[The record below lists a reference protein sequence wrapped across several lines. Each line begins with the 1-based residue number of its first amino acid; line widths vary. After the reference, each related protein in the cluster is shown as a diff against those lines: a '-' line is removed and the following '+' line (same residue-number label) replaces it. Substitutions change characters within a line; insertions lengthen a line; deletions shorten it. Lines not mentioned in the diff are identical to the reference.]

1 MSQPLDD
8 RSDIGKAADLS
19 FTDDFPPV
27 STEAW
32 TEKIQAD
39 LRGKPLERLNWSSI
53 DGVTLRPFYREEDLN
68 AFDHVNGIADGL
80 RVPSERPTHV
90 GASHAS
96 AGNAW
101 AIRQDIADAR
111 PEDAARRAE
120 RAVAGG
126 AEVIG
131 IQLYSP
137 PLPDHQ
143 ASATTGIRIGSADD
157 LATVLSSVDTRR
169 TAIHVCGGPL
179 AAVLLPD
186 LLSYAGE
193 KGAADDIT
201 GSVITGSVGFDPIGS
216 LATGQMADPTLA
228 FRLAADA
235 IKASSDAPGMRTL
248 MVDARPY
255 HDAGASA
262 VQELAYTIAALSET
276 LDQVTE
282 RGVEVA
288 EAIRRLHVAV
298 PIDTSYFVE
307 IGKLRALRLLATKV
321 VNAFTNAS
329 GDASTIDPSDLHLQA
344 HTSRRTQTV
353 YGAHVNML
361 RGTTEAAAAIIGGCD
376 VLAVAPFDESYSN
389 PSDFSARLSRNTQL
403 ILRHESHLDQVADP
417 AAGAYYIEAVTDA
430 LISEAWPLFQ
440 SIEDDGGL
448 LTALAAGTVAAEI
461 KEVRNER
468 QARLN
473 GRRHVLVGT
482 THYPDA
488 GEGRLSDVNTR
499 GPGIPDGISPAPDA
513 GASDTA
519 GTPIPAVS
527 AASVLS
533 PLRTAWTNGG
543 RLRDIVASL
552 AVPPAGGDPHLA
564 ALPSVRLSRPFER
577 LRLRVEAYADR
588 TGRRP
593 TVLLA
598 PYGPARFRSARATFA
613 QNYLGVA
620 GFRIVSPLSFDDVDA
635 AAAAAV
641 DEGADVVVACSSD
654 ETYAGFVPE
663 LRAAL
668 DVAESRA
675 LLVVAGAPDDVDPA
689 VRSDADTFIHRRA
702 PLLDTL
708 ESVLQ
713 DLGIDP
719 SA

>member
-53 DGVTLRPFYREEDLN
+53 DGVTLQPFYREEDLD
-68 AFDHVNGIADGL
+68 AFDHVNGVAEGL
-80 RVPSERPTHV
+80 RVPSDRPTHV
-90 GASHAS
+90 SASHAS

-101 AIRQDIADAR
+101 AIRQDIADPR
-111 PEDAARRAE
+111 PEDAAGRAE
-120 RAVAGG
+120 RAAAGG
-126 AEVIG
+126 AEEIG
-131 IQLYSP
+131 LQLYSP

-143 ASATTGIRIGSADD
+143 PSATTGIRIASADD
-157 LATVLSSVDTRR
+157 LATVLSPVDSGR
-169 TAIHVCGGPL
+169 TAIHLCGGPL

-186 LLSYAGE
+186 LLSYAEDRGT
-193 KGAADDIT
+193 ADD
-201 GSVITGSVGFDPIGS
+201 VMGSVGFDPIGS
-216 LATGQMADPTLA
+216 LATGQMADPTVA

-235 IKASSDAPGMRTL
+235 IKAGTDAPGMRTL

-262 VQELAYTIAALSET
+262 VQELAYSIAALSES

-282 RGVEVA
+282 RGVELA

-298 PIDTSYFVE
+298 PVDTSYFIE

-321 VNAFTNAS
+321 VNAFANAS
-329 GDASTIDPSDLHLQA
+329 DDAATVHPSDLHLQA

-376 VLAVAPFDESYSN
+376 VLTVAPFDESYSN

-417 AAGAYYIEAVTDA
+417 AAGAYYIEAATDA
-430 LISEAWPLFQ
+430 LINEAWPLFQ

-448 LTALAAGTVAAEI
+448 LTAMAAGTVAADI

-473 GRRHVLVGT
+473 VRRHVLVGT
-482 THYPDA
+482 THYPDT
-488 GEGRLSDVNTR
+488 GEDRLSDVNTR

-513 GASDTA
+513 DPSDAA

-552 AVPPAGGDPHLA
+552 AVPPAGGDPHVA

-598 PYGPARFRSARATFA
+598 PVGPARYRSARATFA

-620 GFRIVSPLSFDDVDA
+620 GFRIVSPLSFDDADA

-654 ETYAGFVPE
+654 ETYAEFVPD

-668 DVAESRA
+668 DAADSRA

-689 VRSDADTFIHRRA
+689 IRSDADTFVHRRA
-702 PLLDTL
+702 PLLETL

>member
-8 RSDIGKAADLS
+8 RSDIGKAPDLS
-19 FTDDFPPV
+19 FNDDFPTV

-32 TEKIQAD
+32 KKKIEAD
-39 LRGKPLERLNWSSI
+39 LRGKPLEHLNWASV
-53 DGVTLRPFYREEDLN
+53 DGVTLRPFYREEDLE
-68 AFDHVNGIADGL
+68 AFDHIAGMADGL
-80 RVPSERPTHV
+80 CLASERPAHV
-90 GASHAS
+90 TASHAS

-101 AIRQDIADAR
+101 AIRQDIADSR
-111 PEDAARRAE
+111 PEEAARRAE

-126 AEVIG
+126 AEEIG
-131 IQLYSP
+131 LQLYSP
-137 PLPDHQ
+137 PLPDHR
-143 ASATTGIRIGSADD
+143 SSGTNGIRIASADD
-157 LATVLSSVDTRR
+157 IATVLAPLDAAC
-169 TAIHVCGGPL
+169 TAIHLCGGPL
-179 AAVLLPD
+179 AAVVVPD
-186 LLSYAGE
+186 LLSCARTQGTDE
-193 KGAADDIT
+193 EIK
-201 GSVITGSVGFDPIGS
+201 GSVGFDPIGS
-216 LATGQMADPTLA
+216 LATGHMADPTLA
-228 FRLAADA
+228 FRLAVDTIEASADA
-235 IKASSDAPGMRTL
+235 SGLRTL

-262 VQELAYTIAALSET
+262 VQELAYTIAALSES

-282 RGVEVA
+282 RGVELA

-298 PIDTSYFVE
+298 PVDTSYFIE

-321 VNAFTNAS
+321 VNTFAKASGNAS
-329 GDASTIDPSDLHLQA
+329 TVDPSDLHLQA

-361 RGTTEAAAAIIGGCD
+361 RGTTEGAAAVIGGCD
-376 VLAVAPFDESYSN
+376 VLTIAPFDEAFSQ

-417 AAGAYYIEAVTDA
+417 AAGSYYIEAVTDA
-430 LISEAWPLFQ
+430 LINEAWPLFQ
-440 SIEDDGGL
+440 SIEDNGGL
-448 LTALAAGTVAAEI
+448 LTAMAAGTVAADI

-468 QARLN
+468 RARLN
-473 GRRHVLVGT
+473 RRGHVLVGT
-482 THYPDA
+482 THYPDTA
-488 GEGRLSDVNTR
+488 EDRLSDVNTR

-513 GASDTA
+513 DQSDTD

-533 PLRTAWTNGG
+533 PLREAWTDGG

-552 AVPPAGGDPHLA
+552 AAPPAGGDPHVA

-577 LRLRVEAYADR
+577 LRLRVEAYTDR

-593 TVLLA
+593 TALLA
-598 PYGPARFRSARATFA
+598 PVGPARYRSARATFA
-613 QNYLGVA
+613 QNFLGVA
-620 GFRIVSPLSFDDVDA
+620 GLRIVSPLSFDDADA
-635 AAAAAV
+635 AATAAV

-654 ETYAGFVPE
+654 ETYAEFVPD

-668 DVAESRA
+668 DAADSRA
-675 LLVVAGAPDDVDPA
+675 LLVVAGTRDDLDPA
-689 VRSDADTFIHRRA
+689 VRSNADTFVHRRA

-708 ESVLQ
+708 ESVVQ